1 MPPPLTAAE
10 RSGARDRALVARRT
24 RAEVK
29 AKVRAGYLSFSQVV
43 DIAFTDTEQGRA
55 VARMTVGELLLA
67 LPGVGPTT
75 ADRRLVEL
83 GINGDRRLRALGERQ
98 RSQLVAVFW

>member
-1 MPPPLTAAE
+1 M
-10 RSGARDRALVARRT
+10 ARRT

>member
-1 MPPPLTAAE
+1 M
-10 RSGARDRALVARRT
+10 ARRT
-24 RAEVK
+24 RAEGT